1 MGNHFPLEGGTQGG
15 SLHTQT
21 FKEVTLKQ
29 FQKQNFQ
36 SALKGRDI
44 IAMGAALRQEIQP
57 TTLVVGFMRQQ
68 KLINR
73 FNGLKPLKRFIK
85 FHRYLFPRI
94 NPWAKNAAQTGL
106 AICSQHTP
114 TLLRNVT
121 PLKRGI
127 GSSANAIRMHSNQ
140 AIRVTG
146 RSPNG
151 AEYVSDGRSPS
162 AEERDFLSH
171 EVAEYKLCRSKACHW
186 GSKFIKKD
194 PKWKN
199 RFPPSRE

>member
-1 MGNHFPLEGGTQGG
+1 L
-15 SLHTQT
+15 
-21 FKEVTLKQ
+21 
-29 FQKQNFQ
+29 
-36 SALKGRDI
+36 
-44 IAMGAALRQEIQP
+44 
-57 TTLVVGFMRQQ
+57 
-68 KLINR
+68 
-73 FNGLKPLKRFIK
+73 
-85 FHRYLFPRI
+85 
-94 NPWAKNAAQTGL
+94 GL

-127 GSSANAIRMHSNQ
+127 GSSANAISMHSNQ

-151 AEYVSDGRSPS
+151 AGYVSDGRSPS
-162 AEERDFLSH
+162 GEECGFLSR
-171 EVAEYKLCRSKACHW
+171 EVAQYKLCRSKTSHW

-194 PKWKN
+194 QKWKN